1 MKKVID
7 YSLYLVTDQKLVGD
21 KTLYQAV
28 EQAILGG
35 CTVIQLREKAASAA
49 DFYRQASKIR
59 ELTQRYNIPLIV
71 NDRID
76 IALAVGADGVHIGQS
91 DIPAGVVRKMIGDQ
105 MILGVS
111 VTTKEQALQAK
122 QAGADYLG
130 VGAVFLTETKKDAEI
145 VSINQLAEIS
155 QTIELPVVAIGGIN
169 PDNLQKLKATG
180 ISGIAVVSAII
191 AQKNIQQ
198 AASDL
203 KKKFL
208 KLKT

>member
-7 YSLYLVTDQKLVGD
+7 YSLYLVTDQKLSGD

-35 CTVIQLREKAASAA
+35 CTVIQLREKAASVA
-49 DFYRQASKIR
+49 DFYRQALKLR
-59 ELTQRYNIPLIV
+59 ELTNRYNIPLII

-76 IALAVGADGVHIGQS
+76 IALAVNADGVHIGQ
-91 DIPAGVVRKMIGDQ
+91 DDLPAAVVRKAIGDQ

-111 VTTKEQALQAK
+111 VATKEQALQAK

-130 VGAVFLTETKKDAEI
+130 VGAIFLTETKKDAKA
-145 VSINQLAEIS
+145 VSIAQLTAIS
-155 QTIELPVVAIGGIN
+155 QTVKLPVVAIGGIN
-169 PDNLQKLKATG
+169 QDNLKKLQATG
-180 ISGIAVVSAII
+180 ISGIAAVSAII